1 MSTMAVKHT
10 LTTAR
15 KAAVTAKFSVLCL
28 PFIKYPKVIVNCRG
42 TFRINDLFL
51 FFMFAHD
58 LAKAYFAQSIFA
70 NTPNIMRLNPQE
82 RDAFLCSL
90 LSGGLN
96 G

>member
-1 MSTMAVKHT
+1 MSTMAVKYI
-10 LTTAR
+10 LTPAR
-15 KAAVTAKFSVLCL
+15 KSAVTAKFSVLCL

-82 RDAFLCSL
+82 RDSFSCSL

-96 G
+96 E